1 MEYTGSVRTKRGK
14 NGEVSYQIVIEGE
27 RDPVTGK
34 RMRSYQTVHCK
45 KREAI
50 RLMNQIV
57 AEKNAGTYFKA
68 SHLLLR
74 DWLEQWYRDYC
85 TGHLEKTT
93 LASYRDKIDHYINP
107 VLGNIP
113 LGKLTGQDQPDCQ
126 KIPGVRQPDQPQI
139 GAECSLGA
147 APGPRP
153 CRRSSFHTG
162 ESGGTG
168 GSA

>member
-1 MEYTGSVRTKRGK
+1 MEYTGSIRTKRGK

-27 RDPVTGK
+27 RDPITGK
-34 RMRSYQTVHCK
+34 RMRGYQTVHCK

-113 LGKLTGQDQPDCQ
+113 LGKLTG
-126 KIPGVRQPDQPQI
+126 
-139 GAECSLGA
+139 
-147 APGPRP
+147 
-153 CRRSSFHTG
+153 
-162 ESGGTG
+162 
-168 GSA
+168 